1 MPRTKTS
8 SQLELLVPLDRD
20 APEPL
25 HRQLERELRD
35 AVRSGRLSGAAAMP
49 STRALSRELGLSRGV
64 VVEAYEQLVAEGYLV
79 ARPGGSTTV
88 APSAGS
94 VPTARTPVAPPEPDI
109 AFRYGRP
116 DVSEF
121 PRGPWLRSL
130 RHVLT
135 SAPAER
141 LSYVDRRGTPELRSA
156 LASYL
161 NRVRGTCADPEQIVI
176 VGGFAQGAALV
187 CQLLR
192 RAGRRRL
199 ALEDPSDD
207 TPRAIAAA
215 NEVEA
220 VGIPVDESGI
230 LPDALEEAR
239 ADAVIVTAAH
249 QFPLGGVLPPERRA
263 DLVAWAAAGNGRLIV
278 EDDYDAE
285 FRYDREPIGAI
296 QGLAPERVAYV
307 GSASKTLAPGL
318 RLGWMLVPPR
328 LVEPLGAAKET
339 ADRGSPALEQ
349 LAFADFLVRGELDR
363 HLRRMR
369 PIYRRRR
376 DRLLDRL
383 DAWLPDLRPVG
394 ASAGLHVLAWLPPD
408 VDEASVVAEGL
419 RLGVEV
425 DGLAKYRMAPSDAG
439 GLIFGYGNVAD
450 VRQGKYFELD
460 LSVPTRGEAEKLA
473 SEVADRVLAN
483 PVIESFRIELAPET
497 TP

>member
-1 MPRTKTS
+1 MARTKTS
-8 SQLELLVPLDRD
+8 SHLELLVPLNR
-20 APEPL
+20 AATEPL

-35 AVRSGRLSGAAAMP
+35 AVRSGRLANGAAMP
-49 STRALSRELGLSRGV
+49 STRALGRELGLSRGV
-64 VVEAYEQLVAEGYLV
+64 VVEAYDQLIAEGYLV
-79 ARPGGSTTV
+79 ARAGGTTRV
-88 APSAGS
+88 APSAG
-94 VPTARTPVAPPEPDI
+94 PPPARTPAAVARTPEI

-121 PRGPWLRSL
+121 PRGAWLRSL

-135 SAPAER
+135 TAPADR
-141 LSYVDRRGTPELRSA
+141 LSYIDRRGMPELREA
-156 LASYL
+156 LATYL

-176 VGGFAQGAALV
+176 VGGFAQGLALI

-192 RAGRRRL
+192 HGSTPTI

-207 TPRAIAAA
+207 TPRAIAAVNDVTVA
-215 NEVEA
+215 A
-220 VGIPVDESGI
+220 MPVDEAG
-230 LPDALEEAR
+230 LVTDALATT
-239 ADAVIVTAAH
+239 DAATVVVTAAH
-249 QFPLGGVLPPERRA
+249 QFPLGGVLPPDRRA
-263 DLVAWAAAGNGRLIV
+263 ALVAWAGERSDRLVV

-285 FRYDREPIGAI
+285 FRYDRVPIGAI

-318 RLGWMLVPPR
+318 RLGWMLLPPR
-328 LVEPLGAAKET
+328 LVEPMAAAKET

-349 LAFADFLVRGELDR
+349 LAFADFLDRGELDR

-383 DAWLPDLRPVG
+383 ATALPDLRPVG

-408 VDEASVVAEGL
+408 VDEGAVVAESL

-425 DGLAKYRMAPSDAG
+425 DGLAKYRVNPGPA
-439 GLIFGYGNVAD
+439 GLIFGYANVGDSAID
-450 VRQGKYFELD
+450 EGISRLARAIATVR
-460 LSVPTRGEAEKLA
+460 AA
-473 SEVADRVLAN
+473 
-483 PVIESFRIELAPET
+483 
-497 TP
+497 